1 MKKLKVMNNG
11 ELEKVIGGSLYEMKN
26 SVPRLLGPDGME
38 GSYGGWYSRY
48 SIVSS
53 FPRIRKIGIAFS

>member
-1 MKKLKVMNNG
+1 MKKIMKKLKVMNNG

-38 GSYGGWYSRY
+38 GSMGGSTGG
-48 SIVSS
+48 IQS
-53 FPRIRKIGIAFS
+53 FRHFPGFGR

>member
-38 GSYGGWYSRY
+38 GSMGGSTGG
-48 SIVSS
+48 IQS
-53 FPRIRKIGIAFS
+53 FRHFQGFGR

>member
-1 MKKLKVMNNG
+1 MNNG

-38 GSYGGWYSRY
+38 GSMGGSTGG
-48 SIVSS
+48 IQS
-53 FPRIRKIGIAFS
+53 FRHFPGFGR

>member
-38 GSYGGWYSRY
+38 GSMGGSTGGIQSFRH
-48 SIVSS
+48 
-53 FPRIRKIGIAFS
+53 FPR